1 MAIGFP
7 RRRLCRVLG
16 RAGAVVL
23 AALTAGATAAAATD
37 FADAVIPSRAPPSAV
52 GRHAGGCLAGAV
64 ALPAHGPGW
73 QVMRPSRNRAFG
85 HPRLIAFLEAYAAA
99 MRQAGWP
106 GLLIGDLA
114 QPRGGPM
121 ASGHASHQ
129 TGLDADV
136 WLLAAPAPQLSA
148 DSRESLPAANMVR
161 ADGLAVDPRHWT
173 ADHVRLVR
181 TAAEFDEVERVFVNA
196 AIKRAL
202 CDQAGDQAGGDRRWL
217 AKVRPWWG
225 HDHHLHVR
233 LRCPP
238 DETAC
243 IDQEPPPVGDGCD
256 DSLDW
261 WFSEEARQE
270 LERLRSRPTR
280 RPTLADLP
288 AACRSV
294 LLGP

>member
-1 MAIGFP
+1 MLAI
-7 RRRLCRVLG
+7 VTIV
-16 RAGAVVL
+16 AAV
-23 AALTAGATAAAATD
+23 LTAGEAAAAEPD
-37 FADAVIPSRAPPSAV
+37 FADAVSPSRALPSAV

-64 ALPAHGPGW
+64 ALPDQGPGW
-73 QVMRPSRNRAFG
+73 QVMRPSRNRAWG

-99 MRQAGWP
+99 MRRSGWP
-106 GLLIGDLA
+106 GLLVGDLA

-129 TGLDADV
+129 TGLDVDV
-136 WLLAAPAPQLSA
+136 WLLAAPAP
-148 DSRESLPAANMVR
+148 DLPAASREQLPAVSVVR
-161 ADGLAVDPRHWT
+161 ADGMAVDPRRWT

-181 TAAEFDEVERVFVNA
+181 TAAEFGEVERIFVHA

-202 CDQAGDQAGGDRRWL
+202 CDQVVGDRRWL

-238 DETAC
+238 ADAAC
-243 IDQEPPPVGDGCD
+243 TDQEPPPAGDGCD
-256 DSLDW
+256 AGLDW
-261 WFSEEARQE
+261 WLSAEARRE
-270 LERLRSRPTR
+270 LERLRRQPSR

-288 AACRSV
+288 ATCRSV
-294 LLGP
+294 LLDP